1 MYKKIALNVGLAV
14 MLSQSAIAAVKSTS
28 TTLAATNGSVDG
40 GNGNFFTTSVTGL
53 DQFNAALGTLT
64 SVSFTVE
71 NAYNV
76 NGSIHNV
83 FVNDDS
89 LDHEIAAN
97 ISFQIS
103 LSKVSGNSGY
113 FFATGVDSIQISCSD
128 SGQDACTDFTSE
140 SISNAYSSTEDG
152 TNKLQTNNL
161 FNDFIGTGQ
170 VENLELAFVHF
181 SDFQFEILSANNL
194 DTFDAAALLEFEMG
208 PTLIKIDYTYT
219 PVPLPGAAWLF
230 GSAII
235 GLIGYRLPKRNSGFT
250 F

>member
-1 MYKKIALNVGLAV
+1 MYKKIAFYAGLAA
-14 MLSQSAIAAVKSTS
+14 MLSQPAIAAVTSTS
-28 TTLAATNGSVDG
+28 TTLAATSGSVDG
-40 GNGNFFTTSVTGL
+40 GNGNFFTMPVTGL

-64 SVSFTVE
+64 GVSFTVE

-76 NGSIHNV
+76 NASIYNV

-103 LSKVSGNSGY
+103 LNKVSGNSGF
-113 FFATGVDSIQISCSD
+113 FFATEADSIQISCND
-128 SGQDACTDFTSE
+128 SGSDACTDLTSE
-140 SISNAYSSTEDG
+140 SAINTYLITEDG
-152 TNKLQTNNL
+152 TNRLQTNNL

-170 VENLELAFVHF
+170 VSNLELALVHF
-181 SDFQFEILSANNL
+181 TDFQFEISSAVNL
-194 DTFDAAALLEFEMG
+194 DTIDAAALLDFEMG
-208 PTLIKIDYTYT
+208 PAIVTIDYTYT